1 MATNPSKIVSKS
13 RAKKIVQAPTLKKS
27 TAPSQLTI
35 EGLLTET
42 QQYLAPS
49 DLEPIRHAYDLAN
62 QAHAG
67 TIRRSGEAYIQHP
80 LEVAYLLAGMRI
92 DAEGIMAA
100 LLHDVVEDTDY
111 ALDDLREQFGADVA
125 TIVDGVTKFD
135 ALAGKQPDKNAHEGT
150 GSGEDA
156 AEDAQLNRPL
166 TLADKRRQ

>member
-13 RAKKIVQAPTLKKS
+13 RPSTLIQAPTLKKS
-27 TAPSQLTI
+27 SAPSQLTI
-35 EGLLTET
+35 ENLLAET
-42 QQYLAPS
+42 QQYLAPF
-49 DLEPIRHAYDLAN
+49 DLERIRHAYNLAH

-67 TIRRSGEAYIQHP
+67 AIRRTGEAYIQHP

-111 ALDDLREQFGADVA
+111 ALDDLRKQFGPDVA

-135 ALAGKQPDKNAHEGT
+135 ALAE
-150 GSGEDA
+150 S
-156 AEDAQLNRPL
+156 RSL
-166 TLADKRRQ
+166 TRARQSYLGGNYAIVF